1 MKGYGGWAVLEEVGK
16 HEVEKL
22 LWQQFVGLGLQKSLP
37 KIEVTALV
45 DPPVLTPIISSP
57 SLSQSQIT
65 V

>member
-1 MKGYGGWAVLEEVGK
+1 MEEVGK
-16 HEVEKL
+16 HEVEEL

-45 DPPVLTPIISSP
+45 DPPVLTPIISPAS
-57 SLSQSQIT
+57 SSQSQTT

>member
-1 MKGYGGWAVLEEVGK
+1 MGK
-16 HEVEKL
+16 HEVEEL

-45 DPPVLTPIISSP
+45 DPLVLTLIISPP